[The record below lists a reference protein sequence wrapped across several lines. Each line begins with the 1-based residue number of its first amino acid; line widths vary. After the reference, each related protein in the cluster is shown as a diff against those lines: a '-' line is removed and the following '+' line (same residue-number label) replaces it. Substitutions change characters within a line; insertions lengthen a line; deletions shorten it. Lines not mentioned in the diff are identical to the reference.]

1 MKLYGYWRS
10 SSAWR
15 VRLALHL
22 KQIPFEHV
30 AVDIVQTTEHEG
42 DAFRAMN
49 PLAQVPVLELEH
61 AGQTVHLSQSV
72 AIIELLDDL
81 FPEPRLYPPDP
92 FARARVR
99 QLVEMVNAGIQ
110 PAQNIYVLN
119 QLQVQGVPVK
129 RSVWARHFI
138 ERGLTAMETVA
149 TRAAGTYLMEDE
161 LSAADVFLVPQLFNA
176 RRFGVDL
183 APYPTLLRVEASC
196 EALPAFQAARPERQP
211 DAPPPGAPAE

>member
-15 VRLALHL
+15 VRLALHI
-22 KQIPFEHV
+22 KQIPFER
-30 AVDIVQTTEHEG
+30 ATVDIVQTTEHEE

-49 PLAQVPVLELEH
+49 PLAQVPVLEIEH
-61 AGQTVHLSQSV
+61 AGETMHLSQSV

-81 FPEPRLYPPDP
+81 FPAPRLYPVDP
-92 FARARVR
+92 FRRARVR

-119 QLQVQGVPVK
+119 QLKAQGAHTK
-129 RSVWARHFI
+129 RSEWARHFI

-149 TRAAGTYLMEDE
+149 TSTAGSFLVGDE
-161 LSAADVFLVPQLFNA
+161 LTAADVFLVPQLFNA

-183 APYPTLLRVEASC
+183 APFPTLLRVEASC
-196 EALPAFQAARPERQP
+196 EALPAFEAARPERQP
-211 DAPPPGAPAE
+211 DAPPPGTPAT